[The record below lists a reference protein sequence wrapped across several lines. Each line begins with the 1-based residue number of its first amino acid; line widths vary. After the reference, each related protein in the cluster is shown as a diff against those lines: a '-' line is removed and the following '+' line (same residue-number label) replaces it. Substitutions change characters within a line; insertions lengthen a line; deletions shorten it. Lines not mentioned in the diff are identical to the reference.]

1 MKKITLAIFAIAM
14 MFSGTDVFAQ
24 GKYGADSAECLLNLS
39 YYKEYFKQKGYDE
52 ALPSWRKAYKLCPA
66 TANQNMIIDG
76 TVLMRRLISQN
87 AKNPTYRAAL
97 VDTLMALHDARIN
110 NYPKYAVTAKNNK
123 GLDMLN
129 YCKDDEYA
137 LYSALKDIIDE
148 NKEATNTTIL
158 VNEMNLA
165 IKLYGTGKVLA
176 DDVLEIYA
184 RMSEYLSE
192 ASRKASEIKN
202 EKEAERIDKVKA
214 DFDGL
219 FATSKLADCDNLIK
233 VLTPRFDADP
243 ENLTLASSVVKMMS
257 RAENCQN
264 NELYLKAATSMY
276 KLDPSYYSAYFL
288 YKLNAA
294 QGNFDRALHFIDEAI
309 DYTESDNTT
318 DANYAYEAA
327 TLCFKNGKMGKAE
340 DYATRIAALTDDKE
354 LNAKAYMLIGQIWG
368 ATNCGGD
375 EIHRRASYWVAS
387 DFVNKAKNL
396 DPSLSEEANKLIG
409 TYSRYY
415 PTQADA
421 FMYGYTDGQSYTVTC
436 GGMRATTIVR
446 TQK

>member
-52 ALPSWRKAYKLCPA
+52 ALPSWRKAYKLCPS

-87 AKNPTYRAAL
+87 AKNAKYRSEL
-97 VDTLMALHDARIN
+97 IDTLMTLHDVRIN
-110 NYPKYAVTAKNNK
+110 NYPKYAVTARNNK
-123 GLDMLN
+123 GLDLLN
-129 YCKDDEYA
+129 YCKEDEYA
-137 LYSALKDIIDE
+137 LYTALKEIMDA

-158 VNEMNLA
+158 VNEMNMA
-165 IKLYGTGKVLA
+165 INLFGTGKVLG
-176 DDVLEIYA
+176 DDVLAMYEKIIN
-184 RMSEYLSE
+184 YLGD
-192 ASRKASEIKN
+192 ASRKAADKGNAKEV
-202 EKEAERIDKVKA
+202 EKIDKVKA
-214 DFDGL
+214 DVEGL
-219 FATSKLADCDNLIK
+219 FATSNIADCDNLIK
-233 VLTPRFDADP
+233 VFAPRYEADS
-243 ENLTLASSVVKMMS
+243 ENLELASSIVKMMS

-264 NELYLKAATSMY
+264 NDLYLKAATTMY

-294 QGNFDRALHFIDEAI
+294 QGNLDRALHYIDEAI
-309 DYTESDNTT
+309 EYTESDNTT

-327 TLCFKNGKMGKAE
+327 TLCFKNGKMAKANEYASSIATLTE
-340 DYATRIAALTDDKE
+340 DKDLC
-354 LNAKAYMLIGQIWG
+354 AKAYMLIGQIWG

-375 EIHRRASYWVAS
+375 EIQRRASYWVAA
-387 DFVNKAKNL
+387 DFVSKAKNL
-396 DPSLSEEANKLIG
+396 DPSLSEEAGKLIG
-409 TYSRYY
+409 SYSRYF

-421 FMYGYTDGQSYTVTC
+421 FMYGYTDGQSYTVSC